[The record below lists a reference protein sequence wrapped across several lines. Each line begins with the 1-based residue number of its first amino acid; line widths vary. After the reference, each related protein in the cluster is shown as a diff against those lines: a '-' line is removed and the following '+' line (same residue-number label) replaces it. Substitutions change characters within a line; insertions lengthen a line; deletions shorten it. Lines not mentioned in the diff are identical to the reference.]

1 MNANKINGLEV
12 FFRKTMIF
20 KAAFREIEMAGQGV
34 FICDKDKVEVSVAKQ
49 RKIRVIAMLLLD
61 TLD

>member
-1 MNANKINGLEV
+1 
-12 FFRKTMIF
+12 
-20 KAAFREIEMAGQGV
+20 MAGQGV

-49 RKIRVIAMLLLD
+49 RKIRVIAMLLLK